1 MKALVQLARKVGPSD
16 VPVLIAGETGAGKEV
31 IAELIHQHSER
42 TGKPMVCINC
52 AGLPTELIESE
63 LFGSS
68 KGSFTGSNMD
78 RIGLFK
84 AADNGTCFLDE
95 LSEMPLDLQ
104 SKLLRFLQDKRI
116 RRVGTIAS
124 ELVNVRVIAAVNRDP
139 KACVEDKRLRED
151 LYYRLNTVTIWVPP
165 LRERYKDI
173 LPLANAYLAYYAE
186 VFKRPVPELT
196 EAAKNWLLAYSW
208 PGNVRQLQNEI
219 NRCVLLS
226 NNGHID
232 ADILAEQPMSKPMQ
246 PDGNTDGSMAEAE
259 INAVLKALDSCDGN
273 KLLAAKKLGIGRQ
286 TLYNMLRRHGI
297 TTTASA
303 ARPAK
308 PTPPR
313 SAPAESKAA
322 PAPDPTP
329 APAPERTSEPVVE
342 SPAEPSAEPLGG
354 GLLD

>member
-1 MKALVQLARKVGPSD
+1 MKALVQLAQKVGPSD

-31 IAELIHQHSER
+31 IAELIHQNSGR

-52 AGLPTELIESE
+52 AGLPAELIESE

-84 AADNGTCFLDE
+84 AADHGTCFLDE

-124 ELVNVRVIAAVNRDP
+124 ELVDVRVIAAVNRDP
-139 KACVEDKRLRED
+139 KACVDDKRLRED

-165 LRERYKDI
+165 LRERQKDI
-173 LPLANAYLAYYAE
+173 IPLADAYLAYYAE
-186 VFKRPVPELT
+186 VFKRPVPALT
-196 EAAKNWLLAYSW
+196 DAAKDWLLAYSW

-232 ADILAEQPMSKPMQ
+232 AGILAEQPMSKPMQ
-246 PDGNTDGSMAEAE
+246 NTAPVGTIAEAE
-259 INAVLKALDSCDGN
+259 IEVILKALDSCDGN
-273 KLLAAKKLGIGRQ
+273 KLTAAKKLGIGRQ
-286 TLYNMLRRHGI
+286 TLYNKLRYYGI

-303 ARPAK
+303 ARPK
-308 PTPPR
+308 ERSPPR
-313 SAPAESKAA
+313 SAPEASKDA

-329 APAPERTSEPVVE
+329 APVPERTSPPVVE
-342 SPAEPSAEPLGG
+342 SPAESSAEPLGG

>member
-1 MKALVQLARKVGPSD
+1 MKALVHLAQKVGPSN

-31 IAELIHQHSER
+31 IAELIHNSSER
-42 TGKPMVCINC
+42 KDKPMVCINC

-84 AADNGTCFLDE
+84 SADRGTAFLDE
-95 LSEMPLDLQ
+95 LSEMPLELQ

-116 RRVGTIAS
+116 RRVGAIAS
-124 ELVNVRVIAAVNRDP
+124 EPVDVRVIAAVNRDP
-139 KACVEDKRLRED
+139 KACVDDKRLRED

-165 LRERYKDI
+165 LRERIKDI
-173 LPLANAYLAYYAE
+173 LPLASAYLTYYAG
-186 VFKRPVPELT
+186 VFNRPVPELT
-196 EAAKNWLLAYSW
+196 EAAKNWLLAYMW

-232 ADILAEQPMSKPMQ
+232 ADILAEQPMSKPMNG
-246 PDGNTDGSMAEAE
+246 DVNSDGSVAEAE
-259 INAVLKALDSCDGN
+259 INAILKALDTCDGN
-273 KLLAAKKLGIGRQ
+273 KLLAAKKLGLGRQ
-286 TLYNMLRRHGI
+286 TLYNKLRYYGI
-297 TTTASA
+297 TTTANVV
-303 ARPAK
+303 RPAK
-308 PTPPR
+308 PTRPR
-313 SAPAESKAA
+313 SAPAASKAVDA
-322 PAPDPTP
+322 PAPSP
-329 APAPERTSEPVVE
+329 ALPSPRASAPSAE

>member
-1 MKALVQLARKVGPSD
+1 MKALVQLAQKVGPSD

-31 IAELIHQHSER
+31 IAELIHQKSGR

-139 KACVEDKRLRED
+139 KACVDDKRLRED

-165 LRERYKDI
+165 LRERHKDI

-246 PDGNTDGSMAEAE
+246 VADSNGSMAEAE
-259 INAVLKALDSCDGN
+259 INAILKALDTCDGN
-273 KLLAAKKLGIGRQ
+273 KLLAAKKLGVGRQ
-286 TLYNMLRRHGI
+286 TLYNMLRRYGL
-297 TTTASA
+297 TTTANVV
-303 ARPAK
+303 RPAK

-313 SAPAESKAA
+313 SAPAESKAVTE
-322 PAPDPTP
+322 PDPTP
-329 APAPERTSEPVVE
+329 VPPAPRTSEPAVE
-342 SPAEPSAEPLGG
+342 SPAESSAEPLGG